1 MQLNEKHLEEEID
14 HTNVQKI
21 TTKYHSNHRKYRH
34 EQVEEPK
41 KQCNKIFTSKKLA
54 IKIIMDCRRTIWC
67 HFNQRI
73 ITASKSNELIW
84 RRNYAHTIKC
94 FKL

>member
-1 MQLNEKHLEEEID
+1 MEEEID

-54 IKIIMDCRRTIWC
+54 IKIIMDCRRTI
-67 HFNQRI
+67 
-73 ITASKSNELIW
+73 
-84 RRNYAHTIKC
+84 
-94 FKL
+94 